1 MWGSSLSQEVG
12 SLPPSMFRIAHEIL
26 DTAKYLDLA
35 RSNMV
40 AAWPKSYY
48 RRELIQLKF
57 FHKRMFVMNRPEDI
71 QHVMVANASNY
82 RKSLANRQ
90 SLKPLLGKGVF
101 VSEGKLWERQRK
113 IMSPATHKK
122 RLAGYAETMM
132 EASSEIVDAWDGNG
146 LGREVDLMEEMTLL
160 TSDIITRT
168 MFGVV
173 LGERNKTLYQAFQDY
188 LASHGRIHISEL
200 IGLPSWIP
208 RPGQARGRTAVRQFD
223 EVIAG
228 VIDERHRQQEPK
240 DDLLQMLIDFREESG
255 EPMTGEL
262 LRDEVASIYLAGHE
276 TTAITLTWAFYLL
289 HEHPDI
295 KERLWDEL
303 ERALAGRRPAYED
316 LSSLPLTRAI
326 VDETLRLYPPVHV
339 FSRQALGD
347 DEISGT
353 RVPRGSF
360 MTISSWVLHR
370 HQLHWKKPD
379 RFDPDRFMPG
389 RSKQVKSF
397 AYIPFGAGPR
407 VCMGKHFGLV
417 EATLL
422 LGLFAQN
429 FDLRLRPGHPV
440 EPLGRMTLRPH
451 QGMPMQVVRRAR

>member
-1 MWGSSLSQEVG
+1 
-12 SLPPSMFRIAHEIL
+12 MFRIAHEIL

-48 RRELIQLKF
+48 RRELIKLKF

-71 QHVMVANASNY
+71 QHVMVANAANY

-132 EASSEIVDAWDGNG
+132 EAGLEAVDAWERDRVDG
-146 LGREVDLMEEMTLL
+146 EVDVMEEMTLL

-173 LGERNKTLYQAFQDY
+173 LGDRNATLYQSFQDY

-208 RPGQARGRTAVRQFD
+208 RPGQARGRAAVRQFD
-223 EVIAG
+223 EVIAS
-228 VIDERHRQQEPK
+228 VIEERHSQKEPK

-255 EPMTGEL
+255 ESMTGQL

-295 KERLWDEL
+295 RERLWGEL
-303 ERALAGRRPAYED
+303 EDALAGRSPTYED
-316 LSSLPLTRAI
+316 LPNLPLTRAI

-339 FSRQALGD
+339 FSRQALGG
-347 DEISGT
+347 DEISGSC
-353 RVPRGSF
+353 VPKGSF

-370 HQLHWKKPD
+370 HKLHWEDPD
-379 RFDPDRFMPG
+379 RFDPDRFLPG
-389 RSKQVKSF
+389 RSRQVKPF

-407 VCMGKHFGLV
+407 ICMGKHFGLV

-422 LGLFAQN
+422 LALLAQR
-429 FDLRLRPGHPV
+429 FDLKLRLGHPV
-440 EPLGRMTLRPH
+440 EPLARMTLRPH
-451 QGMPMQVVRRAR
+451 LGMPMQVNQRVR

>member
-1 MWGSSLSQEVG
+1 
-12 SLPPSMFRIAHEIL
+12 MFRITHEIL
-26 DTAKYLDLA
+26 DTAKYLNLA

-40 AAWPKSYY
+40 AAWPQSYY

-113 IMSPATHKK
+113 IMSPANHKK
-122 RLAGYAETMM
+122 RLKGYAETMM
-132 EASSEIVDAWDGNG
+132 DAASEVADDWEGNRIG
-146 LGREVDLMEEMTLL
+146 GEVDLMEEMTLL

-173 LGERNKTLYQAFQDY
+173 LGEGNEALYQAFQDY

-208 RPGQARGRTAVRQFD
+208 RPGQAMGRSAVRQFD
-223 EVIAG
+223 DVIAG
-228 VIDERHRQQEPK
+228 VIEERHNQDEPK
-240 DDLLQMLIDFREESG
+240 DDLLQMLVDFREESG
-255 EPMTGEL
+255 EPMTGQL

-295 KERLWDEL
+295 KQRLWDEL
-303 ERALAGRRPAYED
+303 ASTLCGRDPTYED
-316 LSSLPLTRAI
+316 LPNLPLTRAI

-347 DEISGT
+347 DEISGI
-353 RVPRGSF
+353 RVPKGSF

-370 HQLHWKKPD
+370 HKLHWEDPN
-379 RFDPDRFMPG
+379 RFDPDRFLPD
-389 RSKQVKSF
+389 RFKQVKSF

-407 VCMGKHFGLV
+407 ICMGKHFGLV

-422 LGLFAQN
+422 LALFAQR
-429 FDLRLRPGHPV
+429 FELKLRSEHPV

-451 QGMPMQVVRRAR
+451 QGMPMNVLQHER

>member
-1 MWGSSLSQEVG
+1 
-12 SLPPSMFRIAHEIL
+12 MFRIAHEIL

-35 RSNMV
+35 RANMV

-82 RKSLANRQ
+82 RKSLA
-90 SLKPLLGKGVF
+90 LLGKGVF

-122 RLAGYAETMM
+122 RLAGYADTMM
-132 EASSEIVDAWDGNG
+132 EAGLEVVDAWELNRVDA
-146 LGREVDLMEEMTLL
+146 EVDVMEEMTLL

-173 LGERNKTLYQAFQDY
+173 LGERNATLYQSFQDY

-208 RPGQARGRTAVRQFD
+208 RPGQVRGRAAVRQFD
-223 EVIAG
+223 EVIAS
-228 VIDERHRQQEPK
+228 VIKERHSQKEPK

-255 EPMTGEL
+255 ESMTDQL
-262 LRDEVASIYLAGHE
+262 LLDEVASIYLAGHE

-295 KERLWDEL
+295 RERLWGEL
-303 ERALAGRRPAYED
+303 EGALAGRKPTYED
-316 LSSLPLTRAI
+316 LPNLPLTRAI

-347 DEISGT
+347 DEISGS
-353 RVPRGSF
+353 RVPKGSF

-370 HQLHWKKPD
+370 HKLHWEDPN
-379 RFDPDRFMPG
+379 RFDPDRFLPG
-389 RSKQVKSF
+389 RSRQVKPF

-422 LGLFAQN
+422 LALFAQR
-429 FDLRLRPGHPV
+429 FDLKLRLGHPV

-451 QGMPMQVVRRAR
+451 LGMPMQVNQRVR